1 MRQSVCDRLEI
12 SERRWPRLALT
23 IRWASPILRAGTASS
38 RGCRIRCSESLR
50 ACSGMRPPVWSDRG
64 LVRWRRDR
72 TRPVCRPQEVEAEH
86 DEDDEQSGC
95 GQPDV
100 VYEDLHSLRILQ
112 QHSPAHH
119 GRHHAYSQEA
129 QGALA
134 KNETGYGEGEP
145 RRRESDKRPQPVL
158 DEVRERIDEIL
169 QEWGRRTTPK
179 QRITGTLVHQQLL
192 REGHQVGST
201 TVRAYLAEQRRA
213 RQEVYLPLVW
223 RAGGLLRGDRGGRWR
238 AAEDVAV
245 RTASDVLG
253 AGLWVAVR
261 TLQPGCL
268 SGQPRA
274 RLQARLSV
282 AYLTTP

>member
-12 SERRWPRLALT
+12 SERRWPLLALT
-23 IRWASPILRAGTASS
+23 LS
-38 RGCRIRCSESLR
+38 RHVVECDHP
-50 ACSGMRPPVWSDRG
+50 SGAIAALSGGEGIERVPYAV
-64 LVRWRRDR
+64 L
-72 TRPVCRPQEVEAEH
+72 QEVEAEH
-86 DEDDEQSGC
+86 D
-95 GQPDV
+95 
-100 VYEDLHSLRILQ
+100 DLHSLRILQ

-201 TVRAYLAEQRRA
+201 TVRAYLAEKRA
-213 RQEVYLPLVW
+213 RASGGVPA
-223 RAGGLLRGDRGGRWR
+223 AG
-238 AAEDVAV
+238 VA
-245 RTASDVLG
+245 R
-253 AGLWVAVR
+253 R
-261 TLQPGCL
+261 
-268 SGQPRA
+268 
-274 RLQARLSV
+274 
-282 AYLTTP
+282 

>member
-23 IRWASPILRAGTASS
+23 LS
-38 RGCRIRCSESLR
+38 RHVVECDHQ
-50 ACSGMRPPVWSDRG
+50 SGAIAALSGGEGIERVPYAV
-64 LVRWRRDR
+64 
-72 TRPVCRPQEVEAEH
+72 PQEVEAEH
-86 DEDDEQSGC
+86 D
-95 GQPDV
+95 
-100 VYEDLHSLRILQ
+100 DLHSLRILQ

-223 RAGGLLRGDRGGRWR
+223 RAGDGAQVDFFEVTVEVAGERLKAWLFVLRLMYSGRDFGWLYERCNQVAFLDGHVRAFKRG
-238 AAEDVAV
+238 
-245 RTASDVLG
+245 
-253 AGLWVAVR
+253 
-261 TLQPGCL
+261 
-268 SGQPRA
+268 
-274 RLQARLSV
+274 
-282 AYLTTP
+282 